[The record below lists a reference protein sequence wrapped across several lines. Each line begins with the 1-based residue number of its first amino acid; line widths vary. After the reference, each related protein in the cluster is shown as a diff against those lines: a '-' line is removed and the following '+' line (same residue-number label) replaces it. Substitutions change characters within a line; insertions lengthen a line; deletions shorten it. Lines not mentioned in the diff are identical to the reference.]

1 MMVLG
6 LNAYHADAAACLVR
20 DGRVLVAIEEERQ
33 TRCKHTAGF
42 PSHAVRACMVFAGI
56 AADQIDVIGIAKNP
70 AANKSTQIRRAI
82 SGLKNPRRLSRI
94 LARRWRAPRHLR
106 AELAS
111 ALSVDASVLAAKIVG
126 VEHHIAHIAS
136 AFYCSPYDSA
146 AGVSVDG
153 LGDNL
158 STLIA
163 QCDTGG
169 ITRIEQVAYP
179 HSLGFFYTA
188 ITQYLGFLNYGDE
201 YKVMGL
207 AALGRPSQLHKLRDV
222 LRTDSGSL
230 FELGLDYFTHAGGEI
245 DMTWESGGPNLPN
258 LYSPALSDLLGP
270 PRAPDEPVQ
279 ARHCDI
285 ACSAQALY
293 EQALQ
298 RILCVAF
305 ERTANDTL
313 VLAGGCAQNSMA
325 NGRVPAA
332 SGFRRVYTAPSSH
345 DGGTAAGAALWIA
358 ADRGATRYPQRSP
371 FLGSEIDPAEVESL
385 LRRVDMV
392 PQYFDDERRLLAA
405 VIDCIVGGGV
415 VGWVQGRA
423 EWGPRALGHRSIL
436 ADPRRTD
443 IKAILNSKIKKRE
456 SFRPF
461 APSVCIEDAAQ
472 WFVVDGPN
480 DQVPYMEK
488 VVSVREPCRD
498 RIPGVV
504 HADGSARVQLVE
516 RELDPRFWA
525 LLQRMGSV
533 TGVPILVNTSF
544 NDNEPIVET
553 AHDAVA
559 CFQRT
564 AMDMLVVDSL
574 VVRRDR

>member
-6 LNAYHADAAACLVR
+6 LNAYHADAAACLVQ

-42 PSHAVRACMVFAGI
+42 PSHAVRACMAFAGI
-56 AADQIDVIGIAKNP
+56 TADQIDVIGIARDP
-70 AANKSTQIRRAI
+70 TANVSGRFRRAI
-82 SGLKNPRRLSRI
+82 SGLRNPRRLSRV
-94 LARRWRAPRHLR
+94 LARRWHSPRRLR

-111 ALSVDASVLAAKIVG
+111 VLSTDPIALAARIVG
-126 VEHHIAHIAS
+126 VEHHVAHIAS

-163 QCDTGG
+163 QCDANG

-207 AALGRPSQLHKLRDV
+207 AAMGQPSQLHNLRDV
-222 LRTDSGSL
+222 LRVESGSL
-230 FELGLDYFTHAGGEI
+230 FELGLAYFAHAEGEI
-245 DMTWESGGPNLPN
+245 DMTWESGVPHLPIM
-258 LYSPALSDLLGP
+258 YSPALSELLGP
-270 PRAPDEPVQ
+270 PRAPDDPIQ
-279 ARHCDI
+279 ARHRDI
-285 ACSAQALY
+285 ACSAQVLY
-293 EQALQ
+293 ERALQ
-298 RILCVAF
+298 RILRTAF
-305 ERTANDTL
+305 ERTTKDTL

-332 SGFRRVYTAPSSH
+332 CGFKHVYAAPSSH
-345 DGGTAAGAALWIA
+345 DGGTAVGAALWLA
-358 ADRGATRYPQRSP
+358 ADRGNVHYPQRNP
-371 FLGSEIDPAEVESL
+371 FLGSEIDTAEVESL
-385 LRRVDMV
+385 LRGVGMA
-392 PQYFDDERRLLAA
+392 PQYFDDERCVFAA
-405 VIDCIVGGGV
+405 VIDCVVAGGI

-436 ADPRRTD
+436 ADPRRAD
-443 IKAILNSKIKKRE
+443 IKAILNGKIKQRE

-461 APSVCIEDAAQ
+461 APSICIEDAAQ
-472 WFVVDGPN
+472 WFIVDEPN
-480 DQVPYMEK
+480 DRAPYMEK
-488 VVSVREPCRD
+488 VVTVREPCRHQ
-498 RIPGVV
+498 IPGVV

-525 LLQRMGSV
+525 LLQWMGGV

-544 NDNEPIVET
+544 NENEPIVET

-564 AMDMLVVDSL
+564 AMDMLVVNSL
-574 VVRRDR
+574 VVHR